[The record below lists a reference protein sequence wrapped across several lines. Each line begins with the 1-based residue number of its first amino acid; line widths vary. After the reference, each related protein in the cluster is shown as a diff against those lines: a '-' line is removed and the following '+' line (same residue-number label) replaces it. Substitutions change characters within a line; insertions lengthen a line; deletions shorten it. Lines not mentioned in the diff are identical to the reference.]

1 MNAIDFKTSGYFSP
15 TINFVGGL
23 LGILGAAVTT
33 TSPLAG
39 IIMLLL
45 GFIVVTTHYRLSIN
59 FDKKIYHDYVWIL
72 GFKSGDKCNFENIE
86 YLFIKKNR
94 VRQTMNLRVASSTI
108 RKEVYDGYLKFSED
122 NKLHLLTKDSKNDLI
137 KKLRSISTTLKVKI
151 IDYSEG
157 EPSEV

>member
-1 MNAIDFKTSGYFSP
+1 MNAIDFKISGYFSP

-59 FDKKIYHDYVWIL
+59 FDKKIYRGFGWIL
-72 GFKSGDKCNFENIE
+72 GFKRGDRCDCKNNE
-86 YLFIKKNR
+86 YLFIKKNK
-94 VRQTMNLRVASSTI
+94 VRQSMNLRVASSTI

-151 IDYSEG
+151 IDYSVG
-157 EPSEV
+157 EPNNI

>member
-15 TINFVGGL
+15 TITFVGGL
-23 LGILGAAVTT
+23 LGILGAAVLITNT
-33 TSPLAG
+33 IAG

-45 GFIVVTTHYRLSIN
+45 GFIVVTTHYRISIN

-86 YLFIKKNR
+86 YLFIKKNKIS
-94 VRQTMNLRVASSTI
+94 QTMSLRVASSTI

-137 KKLRSISTTLKVKI
+137 KKLRTISKSLKVKI

-157 EPSEV
+157 EPIEI